1 MQNIE
6 YTLPVLFRLVGA
18 KDTSGALLETS
29 VRSGAL
35 LETSVSGRRRS
46 IGART
51 CTTDV
56 LLAPDET
63 ATFLYP
69 RGKQAAS
76 AASMGDGRARGGKW
90 VIEDRG

>member
-29 VRSGAL
+29 V
-35 LETSVSGRRRS
+35 SGRRRS

-51 CTTDV
+51 CTTYV
-56 LLAPDET
+56 LLATDET